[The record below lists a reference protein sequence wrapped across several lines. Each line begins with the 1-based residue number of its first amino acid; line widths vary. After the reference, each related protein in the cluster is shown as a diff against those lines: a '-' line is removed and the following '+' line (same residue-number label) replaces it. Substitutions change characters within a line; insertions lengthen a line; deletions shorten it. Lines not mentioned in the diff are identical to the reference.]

1 MQSSISK
8 YRITKRVGGGS
19 FGDIYLG
26 VGANGEKVR
35 RVGWRFF
42 PGRSIGHGER
52 RGKIERV
59 SPVHRFP
66 VNSIVRKLS
75 WGTPKKITC
84 NYDMNLRG
92 ASAADTEGI
101 AKSYGRIC
109 RTKFSLMDPTGGV
122 PGSCGVGG
130 RTSCVILLANE
141 TRSLRPPS
149 LFLGVPSAEGCVG
162 WTMTALGGD
171 LCLVMNHVLCCGS
184 FILKRGWALQGGKSL
199 WRNYAHFGDFSPTIH
214 SHRFCS
220 LTLFVLCCFAPHLL
234 SLSRYPHLRL
244 PSNSKSMAP
253 AARSSDTS
261 TRCTES
267 CKMPRA
273 SPRSTTLAP
282 RTRTTS
288 W

>member
-1 MQSSISK
+1 MCH
-8 YRITKRVGGGS
+8 
-19 FGDIYLG
+19 FAA
-26 VGANGEKVR
+26 ANA
-35 RVGWRFF
+35 
-42 PGRSIGHGER
+42 
-52 RGKIERV
+52 
-59 SPVHRFP
+59 
-66 VNSIVRKLS
+66 
-75 WGTPKKITC
+75 
-84 NYDMNLRG
+84 LR
-92 ASAADTEGI
+92 
-101 AKSYGRIC
+101 
-109 RTKFSLMDPTGGV
+109 L
-122 PGSCGVGG
+122 
-130 RTSCVILLANE
+130 
-141 TRSLRPPS
+141 PS

-184 FILKRGWALQGGKSL
+184 SILKHGWALQGGGGSL
-199 WRNYAHFGDFSPTIH
+199 RRNHAHFVGFSPDDPF
-214 SHRFCS
+214 SSFFS

>member
-1 MQSSISK
+1 MKTGENHESKARGRGIGNNQSIFFQSGKRQEDYLSMQSSISK

-130 RTSCVILLANE
+130 RTSWVILLANE

-184 FILKRGWALQGGKSL
+184 FILKRGWALQGGKIAVEKL
-199 WRNYAHFGDFSPTIH
+199 CTFCGIFSRRSILIA
-214 SHRFCS
+214 S
-220 LTLFVLCCFAPHLL
+220 VL
-234 SLSRYPHLRL
+234 
-244 PSNSKSMAP
+244 
-253 AARSSDTS
+253 
-261 TRCTES
+261 
-267 CKMPRA
+267 
-273 SPRSTTLAP
+273 
-282 RTRTTS
+282 
-288 W
+288 